1 MNKIQQLIAQGKT
14 KEALEA
20 LPSNNE
26 VIQLQG
32 RLSALL
38 RQEMLGTIDSSN
50 ARLERNNIN
59 QAVLSLAGVDVDAAQ
74 VKTTQMDNKSKLLSL
89 SKELARIDPDNAQ
102 KAKELYKDLAGYYEE
117 KALDDLY
124 DVSGRLLKALNED
137 IESFLG
143 SLHENNLDDK
153 EDFATAIKM
162 KLEATIP
169 SWKEI
174 ESAYKL
180 ALGRG
185 MKDSY
190 IEDCIKAKV
199 EDRRTKV
206 NCADRIT
213 NWVSNYLK
221 S

>member
-1 MNKIQQLIAQGKT
+1 MNKIQQLIAQGRT

-20 LPSNNE
+20 LPSSNE
-26 VIQLQG
+26 VIQLKG

-38 RQEMLGTIDSSN
+38 RQEMIGLIDSSS
-50 ARLERNNIN
+50 ARLERNSIN
-59 QAVLSLAGVDVDAAQ
+59 QAVLSLAEVDGS
-74 VKTTQMDNKSKLLSL
+74 TTQSKPVQIDNKSKLLSL
-89 SKELARIDPDNAQ
+89 SKELARIDPTNAQ
-102 KAKELYKDLAGYYEE
+102 RAKELYKELASYHEE
-117 KALDDLY
+117 KALNDLY

-137 IESFLG
+137 IEFFLS
-143 SLHENNLDDK
+143 SLHETNLDNK

-162 KLEATIP
+162 KLKATIP

-185 MKDSY
+185 MKDTY

-199 EDRRTKV
+199 EDRRTKIT
-206 NCADRIT
+206 CTDRIT
-213 NWVSNYLK
+213 NWVKSYLQ
-221 S
+221 

>member
-1 MNKIQQLIAQGKT
+1 MNKIQQLIAQGRT

-20 LPSNNE
+20 LPSTNE

-38 RQEMLGTIDSSN
+38 RQEMLGLIDSSN
-50 ARLERNNIN
+50 ARLERNSIN
-59 QAVLSLAGVDVDAAQ
+59 QSVLSLSGIDSSTQ
-74 VKTTQMDNKSKLLSL
+74 VKPSQMDNKSKLLSL

-124 DVSGRLLKALNED
+124 DVSGRLLKALNDD